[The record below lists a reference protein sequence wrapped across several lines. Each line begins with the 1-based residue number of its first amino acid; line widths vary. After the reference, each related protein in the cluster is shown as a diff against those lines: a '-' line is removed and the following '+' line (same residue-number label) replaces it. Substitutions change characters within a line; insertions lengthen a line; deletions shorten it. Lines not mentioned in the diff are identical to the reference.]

1 LSASIAV
8 RCDAGDDEDGN
19 DRCNPHR
26 AGAGGRLSIGVRGG
40 ASIWIA
46 FEPGIGHIEFPLVR
60 VLLGVNAER

>member
-1 LSASIAV
+1 MAV
-8 RCDAGDDEDGN
+8 HCDAGDDEDGN
-19 DRCNPHR
+19 DRSNPHR

-60 VLLGVNAER
+60 VLLRVNAQP